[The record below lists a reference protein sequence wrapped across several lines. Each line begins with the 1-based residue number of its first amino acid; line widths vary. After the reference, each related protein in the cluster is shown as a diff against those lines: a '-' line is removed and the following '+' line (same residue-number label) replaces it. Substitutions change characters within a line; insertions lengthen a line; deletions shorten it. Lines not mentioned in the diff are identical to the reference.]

1 MSPNETKTAEGATVG
16 QRLDHA
22 IDSTREKISTATA
35 TVRDRLEH
43 GREALEELRHKNL
56 DDVLTSAKE
65 FAKNHPGT
73 TLLGGMAVGFLVGY
87 LIRRRD

>member
-1 MSPNETKTAEGATVG
+1 MAPNESKPNEGATVG

-22 IDSTREKISTATA
+22 IDSTREKITHASSS
-35 TVRDRLEH
+35 VKDRIEH
-43 GREALEELRHKNL
+43 GKEVLEEIRHKNL

>member
-1 MSPNETKTAEGATVG
+1 MSPNDAKAAEGPTVG

-22 IDSTREKISTATA
+22 IDSTRDKISHTTAS
-35 TVRDRLEH
+35 VKERIEH
-43 GREALEELRHKNL
+43 GKEVLDELRHKNV
-56 DDVLTSAKE
+56 DDVLTSVKE

-73 TLLGGMAVGFLVGY
+73 TLLGGMALGFFVGY